1 MDTSATPNSGTGSMS
16 VMDAVAALDAPLPDE
31 GEQGEIEAQE
41 TEVETPEVESEEE
54 GDEPESDDG
63 SDDEGDEPEQIAEPE
78 AITIEVDGE
87 TVTVNRDELKASYM
101 RQKDYTR
108 KTQELAEQRKAFE
121 AEYQQIAGER
131 QQYSQLLGALEQQLQ
146 QTTGAEPDWDTLRAT
161 DPIEYSLQWTEW
173 QRGQQKRQLIA
184 AEQQRMQQL
193 AMVEQQKSMA
203 QTLERERQALL
214 AVVPEWK
221 DAEKAKVEKAMVIEQ
236 GKKLGFS
243 EDELSQAI
251 DHRAILA
258 LRKAALYDQLMSKKQ
273 VVDQSKPA
281 PQKVVKPG
289 SKGIVDN
296 SAKKRAEQRFNSSGS
311 IRDAAALLN
320 FLKS

>member
-1 MDTSATPNSGTGSMS
+1 MS

-31 GEQGEIEAQE
+31 GEQGEVEAQTEE
-41 TEVETPEVESEEE
+41 TEEVEAVESEEE
-54 GDEPESDDG
+54 GGEPESDDG
-63 SDDEGDEPEQIAEPE
+63 SDDEGDEPEQVAEPE

-121 AEYQQIAGER
+121 AEAQQIASER
-131 QQYSQLLGALEQQLQ
+131 QQYAQLLGALEQQLQ
-146 QTTGAEPDWDTLRAT
+146 QTAGAEPDWDTLRAT

-193 AMVEQQKSMA
+193 AQVEQQKAMA

-214 AVVPEWK
+214 TVVPEWK

-243 EDELSQAI
+243 DEELAQAF
-251 DHRAILA
+251 DHRAIVA

-273 VVDQSKPA
+273 TVEQSKPA
-281 PQKVVKPG
+281 PQRVVKPG
-289 SKGIVDN
+289 TKGTVDN
-296 SAKKRAEQRFNSSGS
+296 SAKRRAEQRFNQSGS
-311 IRDAAALLN
+311 IRDAAALLS

>member
-1 MDTSATPNSGTGSMS
+1 
-16 VMDAVAALDAPLPDE
+16 
-31 GEQGEIEAQE
+31 
-41 TEVETPEVESEEE
+41 
-54 GDEPESDDG
+54 
-63 SDDEGDEPEQIAEPE
+63 
-78 AITIEVDGE
+78 
-87 TVTVNRDELKASYM
+87 M

-108 KTQELAEQRKAFE
+108 KTQELSEQRKAFE
-121 AEYQQIAGER
+121 AEYQQVASER
-131 QQYSQLLGALEQQLQ
+131 QQYAQLLSALEQQLQ
-146 QTTGAEPDWDTLRAT
+146 QTSGAEPDWDTLRAT

-193 AMVEQQKSMA
+193 AQVEQQKAMA

-214 AVVPEWK
+214 TVVPEWK

-243 EDELSQAI
+243 DEELAQAF
-251 DHRAILA
+251 DHRAIVA

-273 VVDQSKPA
+273 TVEQSKPA

-289 SKGIVDN
+289 TKGTVDN
-296 SAKKRAEQRFNSSGS
+296 SAKRRAEQRFNQSGS
-311 IRDAAALLN
+311 IRDAAALLS

>member
-1 MDTSATPNSGTGSMS
+1 
-16 VMDAVAALDAPLPDE
+16 MDAVAALDAPLPE
-31 GEQGEIEAQE
+31 ETGEQGEVEAQTEE
-41 TEVETPEVESEEE
+41 TDEVETVESEEE

-63 SDDEGDEPEQIAEPE
+63 SEDEGDEPEQVAEPE

-121 AEYQQIAGER
+121 AEYQQIASER
-131 QQYSQLLGALEQQLQ
+131 QQYAQLLGALEQQLQ
-146 QTTGAEPDWDTLRAT
+146 QTAGAEPDWDTLRAT

-193 AMVEQQKSMA
+193 AQVEQQKAMA

-221 DAEKAKVEKAMVIEQ
+221 DSERAKTEKQMVIEQ

-243 EDELSQAI
+243 DDELAQAF
-251 DHRAILA
+251 DHRAIVA

-273 VVDQSKPA
+273 TVEQSKPA

-289 SKGIVDN
+289 TKGTVDN
-296 SAKKRAEQRFNSSGS
+296 SAKRRAEQRFNSTGS
-311 IRDAAALLN
+311 IRDAAALLS

>member
-1 MDTSATPNSGTGSMS
+1 MS
-16 VMDAVAALDAPLPDE
+16 VMDAVAALDAPLPE
-31 GEQGEIEAQE
+31 ETGEQGEVEAQTEE
-41 TEVETPEVESEEE
+41 TDEVETVESEEE

-63 SDDEGDEPEQIAEPE
+63 SEDEGDEPEQVAEPE

-121 AEYQQIAGER
+121 AEYQQIASER
-131 QQYSQLLGALEQQLQ
+131 QQYAQLLGALEQQLQ
-146 QTTGAEPDWDTLRAT
+146 QTAGAEPDWDTLRAT

-193 AMVEQQKSMA
+193 AQVEQQKAMA

-221 DAEKAKVEKAMVIEQ
+221 DSERAKTEKQMVIEQ

-243 EDELSQAI
+243 DDELAQAF
-251 DHRAILA
+251 DHRAIVA

-273 VVDQSKPA
+273 TVEQSKPA

-289 SKGIVDN
+289 TKGTVDN
-296 SAKKRAEQRFNSSGS
+296 SAKRRAEQRFNSTGS
-311 IRDAAALLN
+311 IRDAAALLS

>member
-1 MDTSATPNSGTGSMS
+1 
-16 VMDAVAALDAPLPDE
+16 
-31 GEQGEIEAQE
+31 
-41 TEVETPEVESEEE
+41 
-54 GDEPESDDG
+54 
-63 SDDEGDEPEQIAEPE
+63 
-78 AITIEVDGE
+78 
-87 TVTVNRDELKASYM
+87 M

-121 AEYQQIAGER
+121 AEAQQIASER
-131 QQYSQLLGALEQQLQ
+131 QQYAQLLGALEQQLQ
-146 QTTGAEPDWDTLRAT
+146 QTAGAEPDWDTLRAT

-193 AMVEQQKSMA
+193 AQVEQQKAMA

-221 DAEKAKVEKAMVIEQ
+221 DSERAKTEKQMVIEQ

-243 EDELSQAI
+243 DDELAQAF
-251 DHRAILA
+251 DHRAIVA

-273 VVDQSKPA
+273 TVEQSKPA

-289 SKGIVDN
+289 TKGTVDN
-296 SAKKRAEQRFNSSGS
+296 SAKRRAEQRFNSTGS

>member
-1 MDTSATPNSGTGSMS
+1 MDTSATPSGTGSMS
-16 VMDAVAALDAPLPDE
+16 VMDAAAALDAPLPDE

-63 SDDEGDEPEQIAEPE
+63 SDDEGDEPEVVAEPE

-193 AMVEQQKSMA
+193 AMVEQQKAMA

>member
-1 MDTSATPNSGTGSMS
+1 MS
-16 VMDAVAALDAPLPDE
+16 VMDAVAALDAPLPE
-31 GEQGEIEAQE
+31 ETGEQGEVEAQTE
-41 TEVETPEVESEEE
+41 EADEVEAVESEEE
-54 GDEPESDDG
+54 GNEPESDDG
-63 SDDEGDEPEQIAEPE
+63 SDDEGDEPEQVAEPE

-121 AEYQQIAGER
+121 AEAQQIASER
-131 QQYSQLLGALEQQLQ
+131 QQYAQLLGALEQQLQ
-146 QTTGAEPDWDTLRAT
+146 QTAGAEPDWDTLRAT

-193 AMVEQQKSMA
+193 AQVEQQKAMA

-221 DAEKAKVEKAMVIEQ
+221 DSERAKTEKQMVIEQ

-243 EDELSQAI
+243 DDELAQAF
-251 DHRAILA
+251 DHRAIVA

-273 VVDQSKPA
+273 SVEQSKPA

-289 SKGIVDN
+289 TKGTVDN
-296 SAKKRAEQRFNSSGS
+296 SAKRRAEQRFNSTGS
-311 IRDAAALLN
+311 IRDAAALLS

>member
-16 VMDAVAALDAPLPDE
+16 VMDAVAALDAPLPE
-31 GEQGEIEAQE
+31 ETGEQGEVEAQTE
-41 TEVETPEVESEEE
+41 EADEVEAVESESE
-54 GDEPESDDG
+54 GDEPEEDDG
-63 SDDEGDEPEQIAEPE
+63 SDDEGDEPEQVAEPE
-78 AITIEVDGE
+78 SITFEVDGE

-108 KTQELAEQRKAFE
+108 KTQELAEQR
-121 AEYQQIAGER
+121 QQIAGER
-131 QQYSQLLGALEQQLQ
+131 QQYAQLLGALEQQLQ
-146 QTTGAEPDWDTLRAT
+146 QTAGAEPDWDTLRAT

-193 AMVEQQKSMA
+193 AQVEHQKTMA

-214 AVVPEWK
+214 TVVPEWK

-243 EDELSQAI
+243 DEELAQAF
-251 DHRAILA
+251 DHRAIVA

-289 SKGIVDN
+289 TKGTVDN
-296 SAKKRAEQRFNSSGS
+296 SAKRRAEQRFNSSGS
-311 IRDAAALLN
+311 IRDAAALLS